1 MDKNNSNKIAVIISV
16 ITIIATVIFGLTY
29 SNNKNKDKTYND
41 FNEYFHDYK
50 VNEVQRIHVSLEE
63 VANKY
68 LADTVSLIVYN
79 PRDVFDKLNETTKEK
94 YASYSEFEHML
105 SRIKTVK
112 FLNAKVKNYS
122 SGVIDGKRAIY
133 VIDDDDNKFV
143 FIENSIN
150 NYLIRIN

>member
-1 MDKNNSNKIAVIISV
+1 MEKNNSNKIAIIISI
-16 ITIIATVIFGLTY
+16 ITIIGTVILGLIY
-29 SNNKNKDKTYND
+29 GNKKNKNTSYND

-50 VNEVQRIHVSLEE
+50 INEVQRIYVSLEE

-68 LADTVSLIVYN
+68 LADTVSEIVYN
-79 PRDVFDKLNETTKEK
+79 PRDVYDKLDEITKEK
-94 YASYSEFEHML
+94 YSNYTDFEYMI

-112 FLNAKVKNYS
+112 FLNAKVKSYS
-122 SGVIDGKRAIY
+122 SSVIDGKRAIY
-133 VIDDDDNKFV
+133 VIDDVDNKFV

>member
-1 MDKNNSNKIAVIISV
+1 MEKNNSNKIAIIISI
-16 ITIIATVIFGLTY
+16 ITIIGTVVFGLIY
-29 SNNKNKDKTYND
+29 GNNKNKNTSYND

-50 VNEVQRIHVSLEE
+50 INEVQRIYVSLEE

-68 LADTVSLIVYN
+68 LADTVSEIVYN
-79 PRDVFDKLNETTKEK
+79 PRDVYDKLDEITKEK
-94 YASYSEFEHML
+94 YSNYSDFEYMI

-112 FLNAKVKNYS
+112 FLNAKVKSYS
-122 SGVIDGKRAIY
+122 SSVIDGKRAIY

>member
-1 MDKNNSNKIAVIISV
+1 MENKNNNSFVIIISIIV
-16 ITIIATVIFGLTY
+16 IIGTLLFGLLY
-29 SNNKNKDKTYND
+29 KKVKNKSNTYNE

-50 VNEVQRIHVSLEE
+50 VNEVQRIYVSIEE

-68 LADTVSLIVYN
+68 LADTVSNIIYN
-79 PRDVFDKLNETTKEK
+79 PQDIYNKLDETTKEK
-94 YASYSEFEHML
+94 YLTYEEFNHMV
-105 SRIKTVK
+105 SRIKTIK
-112 FLNAKVKNYS
+112 FLNARVKSYS

-133 VIDDDDNKFV
+133 VIDEDENKFV